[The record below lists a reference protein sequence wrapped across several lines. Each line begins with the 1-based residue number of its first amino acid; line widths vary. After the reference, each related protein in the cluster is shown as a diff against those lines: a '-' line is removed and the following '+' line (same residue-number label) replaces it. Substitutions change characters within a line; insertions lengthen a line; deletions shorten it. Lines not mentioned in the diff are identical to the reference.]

1 MAKPEKQD
9 ESSDRELQSTS
20 TMMTRVLYF
29 AYGSNMLSE
38 RLCSR
43 IPSAQAIGCA
53 RLEDWRLVFNKRSVD
68 GSAKANLVESPGDT
82 TWGVLYEIEA
92 QDLERLDKVEGGYR
106 RISVWAR
113 EPDGEMV
120 EAVTYVS
127 AELTDEQTA
136 YDWYKDTVIAG
147 AREHN
152 LPQEYIAYLERLPSK
167 PNRTNS
173 ETAG

>member
-1 MAKPEKQD
+1 M
-9 ESSDRELQSTS
+9 R
-20 TMMTRVLYF
+20 TRVLYF

-43 IPSAQAIGCA
+43 VLSAKAIGCA
-53 RLEDWRLVFNKRSVD
+53 RLEDWRLVFNKRSID
-68 GSAKANLVESPGDT
+68 GSAKANLIESLGDT
-82 TWGVLYEIEA
+82 TWGVLYEIDA
-92 QDLERLDKVEGGYR
+92 QDLERLDRVEGGYK
-106 RISVWAR
+106 RISVRAR
-113 EPDGEMV
+113 KSDGETV

-127 AELTDEQTA
+127 AELTDEQIA
-136 YDWYKDTVIAG
+136 YDWYKDTVITG

-167 PNRTNS
+167 PDRTNS